1 MEADGDLVLRTSG
14 AQARVC
20 PQGGRLTSLRIAD
33 VELLQQGEPY
43 GCFPMVP
50 WCGRMRD
57 GVLDFGGVRHRFDR
71 NDPPH
76 ALHGIARDHR
86 WETET
91 SGTDHAT
98 LSRSLDPQW
107 PFEGTVTQDFT
118 LTPGAL
124 TMRLGVSSAD
134 TPFPAQAGWHP
145 WFRRHPVSG
154 ESAPLAVDFAP
165 AWQEERGPD
174 YLPTGT
180 RLTPQPPPWDDCF
193 GMPSGVDVTLD
204 WPDLLRLRIRSDA
217 EWVVIFDHRPFAICV
232 EPQSGPPDGLNTTPR
247 LVAPGHDLVVTTRWT
262 W

>member
-1 MEADGDLVLRTSG
+1 
-14 AQARVC
+14 
-20 PQGGRLTSLRIAD
+20 LRIAD

-124 TMRLGVSSAD
+124 TMRLGVS
-134 TPFPAQAGWHP
+134 
-145 WFRRHPVSG
+145 
-154 ESAPLAVDFAP
+154 
-165 AWQEERGPD
+165 
-174 YLPTGT
+174 
-180 RLTPQPPPWDDCF
+180 
-193 GMPSGVDVTLD
+193 
-204 WPDLLRLRIRSDA
+204 
-217 EWVVIFDHRPFAICV
+217 
-232 EPQSGPPDGLNTTPR
+232 
-247 LVAPGHDLVVTTRWT
+247 
-262 W
+262 